1 MEGSVLK
8 LKTNFRE
15 IEWKKPLWMAI
26 LNVTPDSFSD
36 GGRTGIQ
43 ESADHAMR
51 LLAQGADILDIGGE
65 SSRPGADPVSPKE
78 EIRRIGPVIREIR
91 DRCAEEGLPKPFFS
105 VDTYHPETAEFAV
118 SLGVEMLNDIAG
130 LSDPAMVRVARESG
144 TSVCFMHMQGT
155 PKTMQTA
162 PHYENVLEDVFLWLA
177 RRRDALLE
185 AGLEREKL
193 VADFGLGFGKTMEQ
207 NWILA
212 ENARRFQD
220 LGIPILAGHSRKR
233 FLDRILDA
241 HPEMS
246 RDDATHAVSRLLVAQ
261 GVQILRT
268 HVRPEIE

>member
-1 MEGSVLK
+1 MDGSVLR
-8 LKTNFRE
+8 LKTNSRE
-15 IEWKKPLWMAI
+15 LMLTAPLWMAI

-36 GGRTGIQ
+36 GGRTGVR
-43 ESADHAMR
+43 ESVEHAMR

-65 SSRPGADPVSPKE
+65 SSRPGADPVSAKD
-78 EIRRIGPVIREIR
+78 EIERIGPVIREILTR
-91 DRCAEEGLPKPFFS
+91 SAENGLPKPFLS

-118 SLGVEMLNDIAG
+118 SLGVEMLNDISG
-130 LSDPAMVRVARESG
+130 LRDPAMIRIVRDSG
-144 TSVCFMHMQGT
+144 AAVCFMHMQGT

-162 PHYENVLEDVFLWLA
+162 PHYENVLEDVFYWLA

-212 ENARRFQD
+212 ENARRFQE
-220 LGIPILAGHSRKR
+220 LGIPVLAGHSRKC
-233 FLDRILDA
+233 FLDRILEV
-241 HPEMS
+241 HPEMD
-246 RDDATHAVSRLLVAQ
+246 RDDATHAVSRLLVLQ
-261 GVQILRT
+261 GVQLLRT